1 MKKSIERGVRTRVL
15 NPMWMNGLL
24 SHEQHGT
31 QQILCRIENMIG
43 LAATTNKVDS
53 WIFNELN
60 STYITDEKRRE
71 ERMKNNRFAFHS
83 MMESLLESHTR
94 G

>member
-1 MKKSIERGVRTRVL
+1 
-15 NPMWMNGLL
+15 
-24 SHEQHGT
+24 
-31 QQILCRIENMIG
+31 MIG